1 MYALKL
7 KLALSA
13 DSDFTVAIATVHR
26 STTAGFKGYL
36 GIFAA
41 LGAYHRE
48 HLALGSVTRATIPMA
63 LCFPCLSARGAAL
76 GLIGVASGLEK
87 LLLLSA
93 EGKSSPAI
101 ETLDRLVLK
110 VHWMTS
116 FLTNSWLERWS
127 SNTWVNLE

>member
-7 KLALSA
+7 KPALSA
-13 DSDFTVAIATVHR
+13 NFDFTVAIATVHR

-36 GIFAA
+36 GIFAT
-41 LGAYHRE
+41 LGAYCRE
-48 HLALGSVTRATIPMA
+48 HLALGSVTRATILMA
-63 LCFPCLSARGAAL
+63 LCFPCLSTRRAAL

-93 EGKSSPAI
+93 EGKGSPAI

-110 VHWMTS
+110 THWMP
-116 FLTNSWLERWS
+116 S
-127 SNTWVNLE
+127 SLKDFS

>member
-36 GIFAA
+36 GIFAT
-41 LGAYHRE
+41 LGAYCRE
-48 HLALGSVTRATIPMA
+48 HLALGSVTRAIIPMA
-63 LCFPCLSARGAAL
+63 LCFPCLATRGATL

-87 LLLLSA
+87 LLLFNA
-93 EGKSSPAI
+93 EGKGSPAI
-101 ETLDRLVLK
+101 RTLERLILK
-110 VHWMTS
+110 THWMTS
-116 FLTNSWLERWS
+116 SLQNSWL
-127 SNTWVNLE
+127 